1 MNNNTVLIIDDD
13 PDVSALLADIAKSSG
28 YDSFITNQIE
38 DAKQYTVSSPPAL
51 IILELGIPSH
61 DGIEFLRSFSEIECK
76 VPIIIVS
83 GHDEK
88 IRSTAFNLGLNYH
101 LNMLGHYPKPLPIQ
115 ALIEILENTRSA
127 SIQPSNDTL
136 EKAIENKALVLYYQ
150 PMICLKNSKII
161 NLETL
166 VRWVVSPDKII
177 FPDQFIPLAESSGL
191 IVPLTRLIVEMAFQQ
206 YARSLNLWNINI
218 SINLSASNLDDLNL
232 TDEIIALAN
241 QYKINP
247 ENVCFEVTET
257 SVMSHPQIAM
267 DILTRLRLK
276 GFKISLDD
284 FGTGYSSFI
293 ELHRLPFSEMKI
305 DKSFIMKLKRDTQAQ
320 KITKSIIELAHSLEL
335 NVVAEGVEDK
345 ETFEHLKNLNCDIA
359 QGYFI
364 SKPLPANTLLHWFQ
378 HNCDDKLHCKWV

>member
-38 DAKQYTVSSPPAL
+38 DAKQYTLSSPPTL
-51 IILELGIPSH
+51 IILDLGIPSH

-88 IRSTAFNLGLNYH
+88 IRSTAFNLGLNYQ

-115 ALIEILENTRSA
+115 ALIEILEHIKSA
-127 SIQPSNDTL
+127 SIQPNNDTL
-136 EKAIENKALVLYYQ
+136 EKAIENKALVLHYQ
-150 PMICLKNSKII
+150 PMICLKSSKII

-166 VRWVVSPDKII
+166 VRWMVNPEKII

-247 ENVCFEVTET
+247 GNVCFEVTET
-257 SVMSHPQIAM
+257 AVMSQPQIAM

-276 GFKISLDD
+276 GFQISLDD

-305 DKSFIMKLKRDTQAQ
+305 DKSFVMKLSRDTQAQ

-345 ETFEHLKNLNCDIA
+345 ETFEHLKTLNCDIA

-364 SKPLPANTLLHWFQ
+364 SKPLPADTLLQWFQ